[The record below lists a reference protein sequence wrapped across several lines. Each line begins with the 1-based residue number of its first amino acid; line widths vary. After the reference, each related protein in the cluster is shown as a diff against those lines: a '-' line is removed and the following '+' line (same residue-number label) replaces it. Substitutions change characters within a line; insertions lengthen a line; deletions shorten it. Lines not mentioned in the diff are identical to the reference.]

1 VKQIFRWF
9 VLGAT
14 LFFLGKALKDNWVE
28 VTAIRIQPSGWAM
41 IAIATGVT
49 LLAHTWAGWV
59 WTWIFQEL
67 NQSVNS
73 TQFIQVYLKTNIAK
87 YIPGNVWHYYG
98 RIMAAKQASVSAGM
112 ATLVVLLEPLLMAG
126 AALIIV
132 LVSSHFTIENM
143 GLALQ
148 VAQALGLLGVLFILH
163 PWFLNRVI
171 RLLYKLKA
179 KRAASTADE
188 TMNSLEHYPL
198 KPLLGELGFIGLRSV
213 GFILT
218 LLAISPVNFS
228 QIPLLLASFS
238 FAWLLGL
245 VVPLAP
251 GGLGVFEAMA
261 IATLQHHFPT
271 AVVISA
277 AGLYRL
283 VSILAETAGA
293 SFAWLDEQLT
303 YKQRV

>member
-1 VKQIFRWF
+1 MKQIFRWF
-9 VLGAT
+9 VLGVT
-14 LFFLGKALKDNWVE
+14 LFFLGKALKENWVE

-49 LLAHTWAGWV
+49 LLAHIWAGWV

-98 RIMAAKQASVSAGM
+98 RIVAAKQASVSAGM

-171 RLLYKLKA
+171 RVLYKLKA
-179 KRAASTADE
+179 KSAASNADE

-198 KPLLGELGFIGLRSV
+198 KPLLGELGFVGLRSV

-251 GGLGVFEAMA
+251 GGLGVFEATA

-277 AGLYRL
+277 AGLYRV
-283 VSILAETAGA
+283 VSILSETAGA
-293 SFAWLDEQLT
+293 SFAWLDEKLT